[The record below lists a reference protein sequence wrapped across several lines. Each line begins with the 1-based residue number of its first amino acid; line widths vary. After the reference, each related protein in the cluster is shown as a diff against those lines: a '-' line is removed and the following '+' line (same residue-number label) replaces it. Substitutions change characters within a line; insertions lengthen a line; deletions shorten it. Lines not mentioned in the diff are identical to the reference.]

1 MNAQATLATL
11 TLTVQ
16 TVLVIT
22 LVAVHL
28 DTLEM
33 EHTAKVFIE
42 NVPPPPHILLIKIT
56 PRKNFQLI
64 IYL

>member
-1 MNAQATLATL
+1 MNAQVILATL
-11 TLTVQ
+11 TLAVQ

-42 NVPPPPHILLIKIT
+42 NVPPPTHTLLIKILKYHLV
-56 PRKNFQLI
+56 RI
-64 IYL
+64 SR